1 MGLYVSIPIAILSC
15 HISAATIGF
24 ERTSHTVDEDNG
36 PVIVGVA
43 VLSGSLSRDVVVRFN
58 TEDDTA
64 RSEGEINQKDL
75 SNILTLKLL

>member
-1 MGLYVSIPIAILSC
+1 M
-15 HISAATIGF
+15 
-24 ERTSHTVDEDNG
+24 DEDNG
-36 PVIVGVA
+36 TVIVGVA